1 MHDESLPA
9 ENEVIVHQYGL
20 LNPLDWAEDCT
31 SELERMHAFKGRLV
45 EIEHEYRIS
54 FDRLLER
61 DPNLR
66 NARQILDEH
75 IRALSACDLSAI
87 GEMETYK
94 SIPRAGQE
102 HSGST
107 PERRLTALR
116 IQVAQA
122 YRVARK
128 NFKDDLNNLE
138 LERRDQVKA
147 ARQQS
152 GLWWGNY
159 NAVIKAFEQGRRV
172 SVLTRGVMRVE
183 PFDGTGRFT
192 NQIQGGISVESLI
205 SGENI
210 QVKVAPVPADAWSH
224 SSRGERRRLQRT
236 QFTATI
242 FVRDGMRRMVTW
254 PMIMHRP
261 LPENVRIKEV
271 VVSRA
276 RLDDRWLWSVVFV
289 CTRTRVIKLGS
300 AAAATVIAI
309 DPGWRRT
316 KTGLRVAT
324 IVRATGETEYFEL
337 SNRLVQAFRFAD
349 ELRDRHNVL
358 LANLRMLVSKLTPF
372 QQAKV
377 AGVGETCIDPANLR
391 LPSDFR
397 RLAKLW
403 SLDSDYDQRL
413 VAQIS
418 HASVEY
424 KRLYLWER
432 NHTRKILNHRDK
444 LYQELAVRV
453 SKDAN
458 EILLHK
464 IDIVEMNNNNIEA
477 GRDGFV
483 PNVSNWYRRTAAIS
497 SLEHWIYN
505 KGKRLGIRLKYI
517 QSSFRQSCP
526 SCGALDRKNRA
537 DTLMYICAHCD
548 HTWDRDWGTCR
559 MMLKDHF
566 STT

>member
-1 MHDESLPA
+1 MPNELIPT
-9 ENEVIVHQYGL
+9 EKEVIVHQYGL
-20 LNPLDWAEDCT
+20 LDPLDWSEDCAT
-31 SELERMHAFKGRLV
+31 ELERMHALKGKLV
-45 EIEHEYRIS
+45 EIEREYRIS

-61 DPNLR
+61 DPHLR
-66 NARQILDEH
+66 DARQTLDAH
-75 IRALSACDLSAI
+75 IRALSECDLAMT
-87 GEMETYK
+87 GEVESRELTPK
-94 SIPRAGQE
+94 AGQE

-107 PERRLTALR
+107 PGRRLRVLKTE
-116 IQVAQA
+116 VAQA
-122 YRVARK
+122 YRSARK
-128 NFKDDLNNLE
+128 HFRDDLNNLE
-138 LERRDQVKA
+138 IQRRDQVKI

-159 NAVIKAFEQGRRV
+159 NSVIKSFEQGRRV
-172 SVLTRGVMRVE
+172 SVLNRGLMRVK

-192 NQIQGGISVESLI
+192 NQIQGGISVENLI
-205 SGENI
+205 SGQNI
-210 QVKVAPVPADAWSH
+210 QVKVAPLPADAWSH
-224 SSRGERRRLQRT
+224 ASRNERRRLQRT

-242 FVRDGMRRMVTW
+242 FVRDGTRRMVTW

-289 CTRTRVIKLGS
+289 CTRPRVIKPGS
-300 AAAATVIAI
+300 ATAGTVIAI

-337 SNRLVQAFRFAD
+337 PNCVVQAFRFAD
-349 ELRDRHNVL
+349 ELRDRHHVL
-358 LANLRMLVSKLTPF
+358 LANLRMLVSRLTAS

-377 AGVGETCIDPANLR
+377 TGVGEAWIDPANLR

-403 SLDSDYDQRL
+403 SSDSDYDQGL

-418 HASVEY
+418 EKSADY

-432 NHTRKILNHRDK
+432 NHTRKISNNRDK
-444 LYQELAVRV
+444 LYQELLARV
-453 SKDAN
+453 FKGVN
-458 EILLHK
+458 KVLLHT
-464 IDIVEMNNNNIEA
+464 IDINEMSNNNTATTRE
-477 GRDGFV
+477 GFV
-483 PNVSNWYRRTAAIS
+483 PNASNWYRRTASIS
-497 SLEHWIYN
+497 SLEHWIKN
-505 KGKRLGIRLKYI
+505 KTKRLGIEIKCI
-517 QSSFRQSCP
+517 QSSYSQSCP

-537 DTLMYICAHCD
+537 DMLMYICARCN
-548 HTWDRDWGTCR
+548 HTWDRDWGTCL
-559 MMLKDHF
+559 MMLKEYH
-566 STT
+566 SNT